1 MTVFCF
7 FFSQGVLKVR
17 KRVTLMVISVSVIF
31 GITWLPDSILHI
43 VQQTTSI
50 ELSPF
55 IFPIL
60 HTMIMFNS
68 AVNPF
73 VYALI
78 NERFKEKI
86 KSMLFPGSTSLV
98 SKNSSDS
105 DTQSVE
111 LANRNIQPTAKATSG
126 WEKARNFFSK
136 TLFDG
141 VFDWLSSE

>member
-7 FFSQGVLKVR
+7 FFFSQGVLRVR
-17 KRVTLMVISVSVIF
+17 KRVTLMIISVSVIF
-31 GITWLPDSILHI
+31 VITWLPDSILHI
-43 VQQTTSI
+43 VVQTTSI

-60 HTMIMFNS
+60 HIMIMFNS

-78 NERFKEKI
+78 NQRFKEKI

-98 SKNSSDS
+98 SKNSSDL

-111 LANRNIQPTAKATSG
+111 LANRNIQPTAKATSC
-126 WEKARNFFSK
+126 
-136 TLFDG
+136 
-141 VFDWLSSE
+141 